1 MNRIKVSTYA
11 KRVGLSPQAVR
22 SYFHAGKIPGIQLDT
37 GTILLDDPDSIL
49 KKENGAALYSRVS
62 SSQNKDNLLRQ
73 QQRLRDYSSAKG
85 YQISYDVTEIG
96 SGLNDSRSKLLNL
109 LDKDWDILIVEH
121 KDRLTRFGFTYLQK
135 VAELKGAKIE
145 VINEVENKDDLMQDF
160 VSVVTSFCARLY
172 GQRIGKRKTETI
184 IKDLTNENS

>member
-49 KKENGAALYSRVS
+49 KKEKGAALYSRVS

-160 VSVVTSFCARLY
+160 VSFCARLY
-172 GQRIGKRKTETI
+172 GQRKTETI
-184 IKDLTNENS
+184 IKDLT

>member
-1 MNRIKVSTYA
+1 MR
-11 KRVGLSPQAVR
+11 
-22 SYFHAGKIPGIQLDT
+22 
-37 GTILLDDPDSIL
+37 
-49 KKENGAALYSRVS
+49 ENTA
-62 SSQNKDNLLRQ
+62 LLR
-73 QQRLRDYSSAKG
+73 A
-85 YQISYDVTEIG
+85 
-96 SGLNDSRSKLLNL
+96 GLNDSRSKLINL

-172 GQRIGKRKTETI
+172 GQRRGKRKTETI

>member
-1 MNRIKVSTYA
+1 M
-11 KRVGLSPQAVR
+11 
-22 SYFHAGKIPGIQLDT
+22 SYM
-37 GTILLDDPDSIL
+37 
-49 KKENGAALYSRVS
+49 
-62 SSQNKDNLLRQ
+62 
-73 QQRLRDYSSAKG
+73 
-85 YQISYDVTEIG
+85 YDWSVIG
-96 SGLNDSRSKLLNL
+96 V
-109 LDKDWDILIVEH
+109 DKDWDILIVEH

-172 GQRIGKRKTETI
+172 GQRRGKRI

>member
-49 KKENGAALYSRVS
+49 KKEKGAALYSRVS

-85 YQISYDVTEIG
+85 Y
-96 SGLNDSRSKLLNL
+96 
-109 LDKDWDILIVEH
+109 
-121 KDRLTRFGFTYLQK
+121 
-135 VAELKGAKIE
+135 
-145 VINEVENKDDLMQDF
+145 
-160 VSVVTSFCARLY
+160 
-172 GQRIGKRKTETI
+172 
-184 IKDLTNENS
+184 LTNENS